1 MASLD
6 GSAQTLKPAQ
16 ALAESTRRFPGES
29 TQYRSARNA
38 LLAEEIELRRHIERV
53 AALRRALPPGGE
65 LPRDYRF
72 DGENGAATLT
82 QMFGDHDTLITY
94 NWMFGPKRERPC
106 PMCTS
111 LLSALDGEMPDI
123 LQRVAFAVIAR
134 GPIERLV
141 AFKKERGW
149 RYLRVYSSGSNS
161 FNRDYANEDPDA
173 GDNPAFNVF
182 TRSGGTLR
190 HFWGDEMGPQTA
202 DPGQDP
208 RGAPDPMPLWAMLD
222 LTPGGRGT
230 DWYPKLEYAA
240 SRA

>member
-38 LLAEEIELRRHIERV
+38 LLAQEIELRRHIERV

-65 LPRDYRF
+65 LPQDYRF
-72 DGENGAATLT
+72 DGENGPATLT

-149 RYLRVYSSGSNS
+149 RGLRLFQDLNDAYS
-161 FNRDYANEDPDA
+161 RDYYGLLADGSEI
-173 GDNPAFNVF
+173 PALNVF
-182 TRSGGTLR
+182 TRKDGTIR
-190 HFWGDEMGPQTA
+190 HFWSGEMTGETA

-208 RGAPDPMPLWAMLD
+208 RGAPDLSPLWNVLD
-222 LTPGGRGT
+222 MTPEGRGA
-230 DWYPKLEYAA
+230 DWYPKLDYGN
-240 SRA
+240 

>member
-6 GSAQTLKPAQ
+6 GSAQTLKPDQ

-240 SRA
+240 SRV

>member
-240 SRA
+240 LRV